1 MREYINTKESY
12 FNNISDFP
20 EVSVGK
26 LLKKFFYYKCNECG
40 IVKSKRIY
48 SENRKIKVDFTCREC
63 KYKNTSKERY
73 GTDNPAKSEKIK
85 EITKKN
91 NLEKY
96 GVDNPAKLESIKEK
110 AKEVNLK
117 KYGAEYHHKFGSEE
131 FKKDC
136 IRIYGVD
143 NPAKSEKVKE
153 KIKET
158 NLKKYSTAA
167 PCQNYEVLKKC
178 FKNIFYDNV
187 YFDSSW
193 EVAYW
198 IWCKNHNKDIKR
210 NTQMYDLSNGTKCLP
225 DFIVD
230 GKIVEIKGDHLK
242 NQKSYKYKFEF
253 YKKNNVTVL
262 SYDDLLPIFKE
273 VYQEMKDKNLPLP
286 RIDSKRDVFFIN
298 DISEIEQYK
307 NKNCKIQYVCTNCG
321 TMNITGYKILK
332 HFNNLLC
339 KKCRLYFNENN

>member
-40 IVKSKRIY
+40 IIKSKRIY

-117 KYGAEYHHKFGSEE
+117 KYGT
-131 FKKDC
+131 
-136 IRIYGVD
+136 V
-143 NPAKSEKVKE
+143 
-153 KIKET
+153 
-158 NLKKYSTAA
+158 A

-230 GKIVEIKGDHLK
+230 GKIVEIKGDRLK

-286 RIDSKRDVFFIN
+286 KIDSKRDIFFIN